1 MKCTERNYIS
11 RLKKQ
16 KEDALE
22 YIMEHYGGLVHGIS
36 YHILGHVSHQAVD
49 ECVNDTFLL
58 IWQRAHQFDG
68 DAIAFKKW
76 VGMITKYKAIDYYR
90 ALEKQ
95 KTREQTDE
103 QVLLEQSTPDMQRT
117 YIQKEQRDELLAA
130 ISRLPEIDRDIFIM
144 KYFLN
149 LPSSEIA
156 KTLHLS
162 VTAIDN
168 RLSRGRKKLALKIK
182 LKEQFI

>member
-1 MKCTERNYIS
+1 MRCTEKNFIS

-22 YIMEHYGGLVHGIS
+22 YIMNHYGGLVHGIS
-36 YHILGHVSHQAVD
+36 YQILGHISHQAVD
-49 ECVNDTFLL
+49 ECVNDILLL

-68 DAIAFKKW
+68 DTQDFKKW

-95 KTREQTDE
+95 KTREQYNE
-103 QVLLEQSTPDMQRT
+103 QIISEQSIPDLQAAFL
-117 YIQKEQRDELLAA
+117 QKEQRNELLVA
-130 ISRLPEIDRDIFIM
+130 ISGLPEIDRDIFIM

-149 LPSSEIA
+149 IPSNDIA
-156 KTLHLS
+156 EALQLS

-168 RLSRGRKKLALKIK
+168 RLSRGRKKLAQNIK

>member
-1 MKCTERNYIS
+1 MRCTERNFIS

-22 YIMEHYGGLVHGIS
+22 YIMNHYGGLVHGIS
-36 YHILGHVSHQAVD
+36 YQILGHVSQQAVD
-49 ECVNDTFLL
+49 ECVNDILLL

-68 DAIAFKKW
+68 DTQDFKKW

-95 KTREQTDE
+95 KTREQYNE
-103 QVLLEQSTPDMQRT
+103 QIISEQSIPDLQAAFL
-117 YIQKEQRDELLAA
+117 QKEQRNELLVA
-130 ISRLPEIDRDIFIM
+130 ISALPEIDRDIFIM

-149 LPSSEIA
+149 IPSNDIA
-156 KTLHLS
+156 EALQLS

-168 RLSRGRKKLALKIK
+168 RLSRGRKKLAQNIK

>member
-11 RLKKQ
+11 RLKKK

-22 YIMEHYGGLVHGIS
+22 YIMNHYGGLVHGIT
-36 YHILGHVSHQAVD
+36 HQILGHISRQAVD

-68 DAIAFKKW
+68 DTKAFKKW

-95 KTREQTDE
+95 KTREKIDE
-103 QVLLEQSTPDMQRT
+103 QVILAQAIPDMQMT

-130 ISRLPEIDRDIFIM
+130 ISGLPEIDRDIFMM
-144 KYFLN
+144 KYFLD
-149 LPSSEIA
+149 LPSGEIA
-156 KTLHLS
+156 EALQLS
-162 VTAIDN
+162 VSAIDN
-168 RLSRGRKKLALKIK
+168 RLSRGRKKLAQNIK

>member
-1 MKCTERNYIS
+1 MKCTEKNYIS

-22 YIMEHYGGLVHGIS
+22 YVMNHFGGLVHGIS
-36 YHILGHVSHQAVD
+36 HKILGHISRQAVD

-58 IWQRAHQFDG
+58 IWQRAYQFEG
-68 DAIAFKKW
+68 DTLDFKKW

-90 ALEKQ
+90 TLEKQ

-103 QVLLEQSTPDMQRT
+103 KVLLEQSIPDMQMT

-130 ISRLPEIDRDIFIM
+130 ISGLPEIDRDIFMM
-144 KYFLN
+144 KYFADLQMF
-149 LPSSEIA
+149 
-156 KTLHLS
+156 T
-162 VTAIDN
+162 
-168 RLSRGRKKLALKIK
+168 
-182 LKEQFI
+182 

>member
-1 MKCTERNYIS
+1 MRCTGRNFIS

-22 YIMEHYGGLVHGIS
+22 YIIDHYGGLVHGIS
-36 YHILGHVSHQAVD
+36 YQILGHVNQQAVD
-49 ECVNDTFLL
+49 ECVNDIFLL

-68 DAIAFKKW
+68 EAQDFKKW

-95 KTREQTDE
+95 KTREQYNE
-103 QVLLEQSTPDMQRT
+103 QIISEQPAPDLQVAFL
-117 YIQKEQRDELLAA
+117 QKEQRNELLVA
-130 ISRLPEIDRDIFIM
+130 ISGLSEIDRDIFMM
-144 KYFLN
+144 KYFLSM
-149 LPSSEIA
+149 PSNDIA
-156 KTLHLS
+156 EALHLS
-162 VTAIDN
+162 ITAIDN
-168 RLSRGRKKLALKIK
+168 RLSRGRKKLAQNIK